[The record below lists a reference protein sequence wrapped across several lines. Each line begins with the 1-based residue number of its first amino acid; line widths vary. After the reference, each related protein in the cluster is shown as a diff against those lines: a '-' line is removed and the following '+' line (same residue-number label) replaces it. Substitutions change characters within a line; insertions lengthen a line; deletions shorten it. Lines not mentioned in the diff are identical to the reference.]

1 MKLNSAEIEVL
12 CLEPVDDSWSE
23 KVLIQEK
30 QRQQQHRDEMDRFRR
45 NDVHGRKFT
54 KNQKDRR

>member
-12 CLEPVDDSWSE
+12 CLEPMDDSWV
-23 KVLIQEK
+23 KTVMIQEK
-30 QRQQQHRDEMDRFRR
+30 SMQQRHRDEMDRLRR